1 MSSGAWVTKIDHIV
15 LQINVAAVVEQ
26 VMCNQYWC
34 GGFEKHKLSPLKK
47 GRMKSFVK
55 TVPFKIKSS

>member
-34 GGFEKHKLSPLKK
+34 GGFEKQPVEK
-47 GRMKSFVK
+47 RENEIFC
-55 TVPFKIKSS
+55 